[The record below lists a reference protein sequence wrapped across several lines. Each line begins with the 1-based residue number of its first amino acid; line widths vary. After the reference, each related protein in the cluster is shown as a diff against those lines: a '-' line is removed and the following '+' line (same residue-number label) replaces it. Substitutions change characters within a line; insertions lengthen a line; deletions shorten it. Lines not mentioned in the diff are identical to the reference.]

1 MILFDSIVPFIA
13 IIVVL
18 VIVHELGHFI
28 TAKLS
33 GVKVLEFGIGYPPRL
48 WAVTRGETEYS
59 INVLPLGG
67 FVRLLG
73 EEDPSDPRSLAAK
86 PRPIRLVVL
95 SAGSMMNFLLPV
107 LLFTISFMI
116 PREVSVGRAQ
126 VAEVVPAAPAALGD
140 TPDISTISGAGDA
153 ITASDTPPFDLN
165 VASTSGFEE
174 EGLILV
180 DPGTD
185 QVEQFA
191 YEVEDADTLTITE
204 RALGGTTAQDHV
216 AGSTIHESRPLEPG
230 DVIYEIDGREVKNVQ
245 ETSYNIRLHLGEM
258 INFTVKRDNEFLTIP
273 IKARWSAP
281 DTVHVVQPGDDV
293 QSVAD
298 LLEVSPD
305 RVRAAAGI
313 DVQLVEGKEI
323 AIGQGPDAILYVP
336 QENDT
341 VSSVARRLGVDEED
355 VAMAAGLPDPNKLEV
370 GKELRLPQGP
380 TGVLIG
386 SQYAF
391 TESESFL
398 PHEALRRGIQSTFES
413 LTLARKEVESWI
425 RGGGKPQVSGP
436 VGIAQATGEIVEQ
449 AGWRSLLEFSAFLSI
464 NLAVIN
470 ILPLPMLDGGRIM
483 FVLLEIVR
491 GGRRIAPQKEA
502 IVHFIGL
509 VAILVL
515 VVVLSYFDVA
525 RLIQGENIFR

>member
-1 MILFDSIVPFIA
+1 MTLFDSIVPFIA

-18 VIVHELGHFI
+18 VIAHELGHFI

-48 WAVTRGETEYS
+48 WAVKRGETEYS

-86 PRPIRLVVL
+86 PRPIRLLVL

-107 LLFTISFMI
+107 LLFTLSFMI
-116 PREVSVGRAQ
+116 PREVSIGRAQ
-126 VAEVVPAAPAALGD
+126 VAEVVPGAPAALGD
-140 TPDISTISGAGDA
+140 VPDISTSSGAGDA
-153 ITASDTPPFDLN
+153 IAASDTPPFELN
-165 VASTSGFEE
+165 VTSTSGFEE
-174 EGLILV
+174 EGLILI

-185 QVEQFA
+185 EVEQFA
-191 YEVEDADTLTITE
+191 YEVKDADTLTIME
-204 RALGGTTAQDHV
+204 RALGGTTAQGHPASSPIDQ
-216 AGSTIHESRPLEPG
+216 SQPLRPG
-230 DVIYEIDGREVKNVQ
+230 DVIYEINGHEVKNVQ
-245 ETSYNIRLHLGEM
+245 ETSYNIRLHLGET
-258 INFTVKRDNEFLTIP
+258 INITAKRENEFLTFP
-273 IKARWSAP
+273 VKARWSPP
-281 DTVHVVQPGDDV
+281 DTVYVVKPGDDV

-298 LLEVSPD
+298 FLGVSAE
-305 RVRAAAGI
+305 RVRLAADI
-313 DVQLVEGKEI
+313 DTELVKGQEI
-323 AIGQGPDAILYVP
+323 TIGQGPDAILYVP
-336 QENDT
+336 QEGDT
-341 VSSVARRLGVDEED
+341 VTSVARRLGVDEED

-370 GKELRLPQGP
+370 GKELRLVQGP
-380 TGVLIG
+380 TGIVIA
-386 SQYAF
+386 SQYPF
-391 TESESFL
+391 TEMQSFA
-398 PHEALRRGIQSTFES
+398 PPEALRRGIQSTIDS
-413 LTLARKEVESWI
+413 LTIARKEVESWI
-425 RGGGKPQVSGP
+425 RGGGRPQVSGP
-436 VGIAQATGEIVEQ
+436 VGIAQATGEIVQE

-509 VAILVL
+509 VAILML

-525 RLIQGENIFR
+525 RLIKGENIFR